1 MTKVWRVIDRYN
13 AADGLLLASGLAFQ
27 ATLTLVPH
35 ALLISAIAA
44 VVLADPESRHRF
56 IEVVVT
62 FAPPL
67 AGVVNEIVQ
76 GLMAAPP
83 TLSIIG
89 IVLAIWGT
97 SRLFASLEIAVS
109 RVFAGST
116 RRSYV
121 HRTIRRLGAVAIV
134 AVVVTVALFAVPI
147 LSIAGDLVRATGPL
161 ESVLTTAVLLAMA
174 LALATLAMASL
185 YRVLPEQR
193 PTWSAISLPSAGV
206 AVGLLLI
213 TRAFT
218 LVAPRLFDSN
228 AIYGTF
234 GALFLGL
241 TWLNLVFVLVLFGAA
256 WVAERARSEGASRTG
271 SGPDATSPEKPG
283 DGAMAGSLP

>member
-1 MTKVWRVIDRYN
+1 VTIWRVIDRYN
-13 AADGLLLASGLAFQ
+13 AADGLLLASGLAFH

-35 ALLISAIAA
+35 ALLVSAIAGL
-44 VVLADPESRHRF
+44 VLTDPEARQRF
-56 IEVVVT
+56 IEVIVT

-67 AGVVNEIVQ
+67 AGVVDEIIR
-76 GLMAAPP
+76 GLMTAPP

-97 SRLFASLEIAVS
+97 SRLFASLEVAVS

-121 HRTIRRLGAVAIV
+121 HRTIRRIGAVGVV
-134 AVVVTVALFAVPI
+134 AVVVTVALFAIPI
-147 LSIAGDLVRATGPL
+147 LSVAGDMIRATGPT
-161 ESVLTTAVLLAMA
+161 ESLLTTAVLLL
-174 LALATLAMASL
+174 LALVLATAAMASL
-185 YRVLPEQR
+185 YRVLPHAV
-193 PTWSAISLPSAGV
+193 PSWSAIVLPSAGV
-206 AVGLLLI
+206 AVVLLFL

-228 AIYGTF
+228 AFYGTL

-241 TWLNLVFVLVLFGAA
+241 TWLNLIFVIVLLGAA
-256 WVAERARSEGASRTG
+256 WVAERAVAERAIAERAIVDRPIADPPS
-271 SGPDATSPEKPG
+271 
-283 DGAMAGSLP
+283 